1 MSEFEKMNE
10 EAFDLIRQN
19 RGCHPEGTPLRL
31 IADDKVAALVNRA
44 EAAEQKLRNAEKTI
58 AQLETA
64 LRAVRF
70 LQALPAAIAVVAGFL
85 LGLIL

>member
-1 MSEFEKMNE
+1 MSEFEMMNE
-10 EAFDLIRQN
+10 QAFDLIRQN

-31 IADDKVAALVNRA
+31 IADDKVSALVNRA

-58 AQLETA
+58 SQLEA
-64 LRAVRF
+64 DLRAVRF

>member
-1 MSEFEKMNE
+1 MSEFERMNE
-10 EAFDLIRQN
+10 QAFDLIRQN

-31 IADDKVAALVNRA
+31 IADDKVSALVNRA

-58 AQLETA
+58 AQLETD

>member
-1 MSEFEKMNE
+1 MSEFEMMNE
-10 EAFDLIRQN
+10 QAFDLIRQN

-31 IADDKVAALVNRA
+31 IADDKVSALVNRA
-44 EAAEQKLRNAEKTI
+44 EAAEQKLRNAEKII
-58 AQLETA
+58 AQLETD

-70 LQALPAAIAVVAGFL
+70 LQALPAAIAAVAGFL

>member
-1 MSEFEKMNE
+1 MSEFEMMNE
-10 EAFDLIRQN
+10 QAFDLIRQN

-31 IADDKVAALVNRA
+31 ISDVKVTELVNRA

-58 AQLETA
+58 SQLETD

-70 LQALPAAIAVVAGFL
+70 LQALPAAIAAVAGFL

>member
-1 MSEFEKMNE
+1 MSEFEMMNE
-10 EAFDLIRQN
+10 QAFDLIRQN

-31 IADDKVAALVNRA
+31 IADDKVSALVNRA

-58 AQLETA
+58 SQLETD

-70 LQALPAAIAVVAGFL
+70 LEALPAAIAAVAGFL

>member
-19 RGCHPEGTPLRL
+19 RDCHPSGTPLRL
-31 IADDKVAALVNRA
+31 IADEKVTELVNRA
-44 EAAEQKLRNAEKTI
+44 EAAEKELHNARQTI
-58 AQLETA
+58 AQLETD

-70 LQALPAAIAVVAGFL
+70 LQALPAAIALAAGFL

>member
-10 EAFDLIRQN
+10 QAFALIRQN
-19 RGCHPEGTPLRL
+19 RDCHPEGIPLRM
-31 IADDKVAALVNRA
+31 IPDEKVTALVNRA
-44 EAAEQKLRNAEKTI
+44 EAAEQSLRAANKTI
-58 AQLETA
+58 AQLETD

-70 LQALPAAIAVVAGFL
+70 LQALPAVIALVAGFL

>member
-1 MSEFEKMNE
+1 MSEFEMMNE
-10 EAFDLIRQN
+10 QAFDLIRQN

-31 IADDKVAALVNRA
+31 IADEKLTALVNRA
-44 EAAEQKLRNAEKTI
+44 EAAEQSLRAANKTI
-58 AQLETA
+58 AQLETD

-70 LQALPAAIAVVAGFL
+70 LQALPVVGALTAGFL

>member
-1 MSEFEKMNE
+1 MSEFEMMNE

-31 IADDKVAALVNRA
+31 IADDKVSALVNRA

-58 AQLETA
+58 AQLETD

>member
-1 MSEFEKMNE
+1 MSEFEMMNE
-10 EAFDLIRQN
+10 QAFDLIRRN

-31 IADDKVAALVNRA
+31 IADDKVSALVNRA

-58 AQLETA
+58 SQLETD

-70 LQALPAAIAVVAGFL
+70 LQALPAAIAAVAGFL

>member
-1 MSEFEKMNE
+1 MSEFERMNE
-10 EAFDLIRQN
+10 QAFDLIRQN

-31 IADDKVAALVNRA
+31 IADDKVSALVNRA

-58 AQLETA
+58 AQLETD

-70 LQALPAAIAVVAGFL
+70 LQALPAAIAAVAGFL

>member
-1 MSEFEKMNE
+1 MSEFEMMNE
-10 EAFDLIRQN
+10 QAFDLIRQN

-58 AQLETA
+58 AQLETD

>member
-1 MSEFEKMNE
+1 MSEFEMMNE
-10 EAFDLIRQN
+10 QAFDLIRQN

-31 IADDKVAALVNRA
+31 IADDKFSALVNRA

-58 AQLETA
+58 AQLETD

>member
-1 MSEFEKMNE
+1 MSEFERMNE
-10 EAFDLIRQN
+10 QAFDLIRQN

-31 IADDKVAALVNRA
+31 IADDKVSALVNRA

-58 AQLETA
+58 AQLETD

-70 LQALPAAIAVVAGFL
+70 LQALHAAIALAAGFL

>member
-1 MSEFEKMNE
+1 MSEFEMMNE
-10 EAFDLIRQN
+10 QAFDLIRQN

-31 IADDKVAALVNRA
+31 IADEKLTALVNRA

-58 AQLETA
+58 AQLETDI
-64 LRAVRF
+64 RAVRF
-70 LQALPAAIAVVAGFL
+70 LQALPAAIALTAGFL

>member
-1 MSEFEKMNE
+1 MSEFEMMNE
-10 EAFDLIRQN
+10 QAFDLIRQS

-44 EAAEQKLRNAEKTI
+44 EAAEQRLRDANKTI
-58 AQLETA
+58 AQLETD

>member
-1 MSEFEKMNE
+1 MSEFEMMNE

-31 IADDKVAALVNRA
+31 IADDKVSALVNRA
-44 EAAEQKLRNAEKTI
+44 EAAEQKLRNAEKII
-58 AQLETA
+58 AQLETD

-70 LQALPAAIAVVAGFL
+70 LQALPAAIAAVAGFL